1 MRQSKFTEADTEAFY
16 NHEDSLYRSFWDR
29 EGSLHWGYFDA
40 LASPSSED
48 FIQACQRWNEY
59 MLEQSGITADS
70 CVLDVGCG
78 NGNTAVWLAR
88 QTGCEVVGVDLSSVR
103 IGNAKALARQ
113 YSSLRLSFHKAS
125 ATSLPFA
132 DGLFTHVWSQ
142 ATLYHIHERELALRE
157 IQRVLKERG
166 IFLFDDLVTPVE
178 EITEAA
184 RHYVYNRLLFEPT
197 FSLESYGKKLTQ
209 LGLMVLQVKDLSED
223 LNKSYELLSELAKER
238 YPDLSVAYEKMC
250 EAIAS
255 RDLGWCFYLCE
266 KVSDR
271 MSWIYEP
278 SNTQRL
284 RDKYNAWASI
294 YDTELDK
301 PYRCCPI
308 QAARALEKVQPT
320 KNIRILDAGAGTGM
334 VGEAL
339 VELGYNNV
347 TAIDLSEAMLEVA
360 SKKQVYT
367 ALHQWNLE
375 DTKLFCEEET
385 FDAILAVGVFTF
397 AHADP
402 TALRNLNRLL
412 KTGGFF
418 VLTVRV
424 DYNNTCQSLQEVL
437 KELAWSLISSQE
449 LNIFETEPMYVMVF
463 KKHFLVAGKEDE
475 SKVISS

>member
-16 NHEDSLYRSFWDR
+16 NQEDSLYRSFWDR
-29 EGSLHWGYFDA
+29 EGSLHWGYFDQEA
-40 LASPSSED
+40 DSSSEK
-48 FIQACQRWNEY
+48 FLQACQRWNEY
-59 MLEQSGITADS
+59 MLEQSGITSDS

-78 NGNTAVWLAR
+78 NGNTAVWLAT
-88 QTGCEVVGVDLSSVR
+88 QTGCEVVGVDISSVR
-103 IGNAKALARQ
+103 IGNAEALARQ
-113 YSSLRLSFHKAS
+113 HPSLRLSFQKAS

-132 DGLFTHVWSQ
+132 DGFFTHVWSQ

-178 EITEAA
+178 EIGETA
-184 RHYVYNRLLFEPT
+184 RNYVYNRLLFEPT
-197 FSLESYGKKLTQ
+197 FSLESYGQKLTQ
-209 LGLMVLQVKDLSED
+209 LGLMVFQVKDLSEH
-223 LNKSYELLSELAKER
+223 LKKSYELLSELAQKS
-238 YPDLSVAYEKMC
+238 YPDLSAAYEKMC
-250 EAIAS
+250 SAIAS
-255 RDLGWCFYLCE
+255 GEVGWCFYLCE

-271 MSWIYEP
+271 LSWIYETTHIQ
-278 SNTQRL
+278 SL

-308 QAARALEKVQPT
+308 QAVRALEKVQPT
-320 KNIRILDAGAGTGM
+320 KNVSILDAGAGTGM

-339 VELGYNNV
+339 VDLGYKNI
-347 TAIDLSEAMLEVA
+347 TAVDFSEAMLEVA

-375 DTKLFCEEET
+375 DAKLFCQEET

-397 AHADP
+397 AHAHP
-402 TALRNLNRLL
+402 TALRQLNRLL

-424 DYNNTCQSLQEVL
+424 DYYNTSQSLQEVL

-449 LNIFETEPMYVMVF
+449 FNIFETEPMYVQVF
-463 KKHFLVAGKEDE
+463 KKPFLATTKED
-475 SKVISS
+475 